1 MQSIHVSKSLEGIK
15 GSCFSIRLE
24 YNENF
29 IIIHLPSIDKMTK
42 QVITE
47 MKTMLKEWWQFFK
60 TMGYKAVF
68 AAVEPEN
75 KMNKLLHMLNFKYVG
90 NDNKYLVYIFK
101 E

>member
-1 MQSIHVSKSLEGIK
+1 
-15 GSCFSIRLE
+15 
-24 YNENF
+24 
-29 IIIHLPSIDKMTK
+29 
-42 QVITE
+42 